1 MISKIQTMRKDAG
14 FEVMDH
20 IRVFVNGNTK
30 VAQIVMANKPAIAEK
45 VLADEILT
53 DTETAN
59 KKEWN
64 VNGEKVTIGV
74 EKV

>member
-1 MISKIQTMRKDAG
+1 M
-14 FEVMDH
+14 
-20 IRVFVNGNTK
+20 
-30 VAQIVMANKPAIAEK
+30 AQIVMANKPAIAEK

-53 DTETAN
+53 DTETVN

-74 EKV
+74 EKI